1 MDKMKDLALLVGRV
15 LLALMFV
22 IAGWGKI
29 GGYAGTQGYMEAM
42 GVPGF
47 ILPLVILLEL
57 GGGLAIML
65 GLFTRSLSVL
75 MAGFTLMA
83 AFIFHHQ
90 PADQMQM
97 LMFMKNVSVA
107 GGFLALAAA
116 VQGPSAW
123 MPASARTGNT
133 RIASFPTFWPVQSH
147 RLFMPVTFACG
158 R

>member
-1 MDKMKDLALLVGRV
+1 MDKMKDVALLVGRV

-22 IAGWGKI
+22 MAGWSKI

-47 ILPLVILLEL
+47 LLPLVILLEL

-83 AFIFHHQ
+83 AFIFHYQ

-97 LMFMKNVSVA
+97 LMFMKNISVA
-107 GGFLALAAA
+107 GGFLALAVAGA
-116 VQGPSAW
+116 GAFSLD
-123 MPASARTGNT
+123 ARLGK
-133 RIASFPTFWPVQSH
+133 SW
-147 RLFMPVTFACG
+147 
-158 R
+158 

>member
-1 MDKMKDLALLVGRV
+1 MDKMKDVALLAGRV

-22 IAGWGKI
+22 MAGWSKI

-47 ILPLVILLEL
+47 MLPLVILLEL
-57 GGGLAIML
+57 GGGLAVVL

-75 MAGFTLMA
+75 LASFTLMA
-83 AFIFHHQ
+83 AFIFHYQ
-90 PADQMQM
+90 PAEQMQM

-116 VQGPSAW
+116 GAGAFSVD
-123 MPASARTGNT
+123 ARLGKN
-133 RIASFPTFWPVQSH
+133 W
-147 RLFMPVTFACG
+147 
-158 R
+158 

>member
-1 MDKMKDLALLVGRV
+1 MDKMKDVALLVGRV

-29 GGYAGTQGYMEAM
+29 SGYAGTQGYMEAM
-42 GVPGF
+42 GVPGA

-65 GLFTRSLSVL
+65 GLFTRSIAVL
-75 MAGFTLMA
+75 MGGFTLMA
-83 AFIFHHQ
+83 AFIFHYE
-90 PADQMQM
+90 PAEQMQM

-116 VQGPSAW
+116 GAGAFSLD
-123 MPASARTGNT
+123 ARLGKN
-133 RIASFPTFWPVQSH
+133 W
-147 RLFMPVTFACG
+147 
-158 R
+158 

>member
-1 MDKMKDLALLVGRV
+1 MDKMKDMALLVGRV

-22 IAGWGKI
+22 MAGWSKI

-47 ILPLVILLEL
+47 MLPLVMLLEL
-57 GGGLAIML
+57 GGGLAVVL
-65 GLFTRSLSVL
+65 GLFTRSIAVL
-75 MAGFTLMA
+75 LAGFTLMA
-83 AFIFHHQ
+83 AFIFHYQ

-116 VQGPSAW
+116 GAGAFSLD
-123 MPASARTGNT
+123 ARLGKN
-133 RIASFPTFWPVQSH
+133 W
-147 RLFMPVTFACG
+147 
-158 R
+158 

>member
-1 MDKMKDLALLVGRV
+1 MDKMKDMALLVGRV

-22 IAGWGKI
+22 MAGWSKI

-47 ILPLVILLEL
+47 MLPLVILLEL
-57 GGGLAIML
+57 GGGLAVVL
-65 GLFTRSLSVL
+65 GLFTRSIAVL
-75 MAGFTLMA
+75 LAGFTLMA
-83 AFIFHHQ
+83 AFIFHYQ

-116 VQGPSAW
+116 GAGAFSLDV
-123 MPASARTGNT
+123 
-133 RIASFPTFWPVQSH
+133 
-147 RLFMPVTFACG
+147 RLG
-158 R
+158 KNW

>member
-1 MDKMKDLALLVGRV
+1 MDKMKDVALLAGRV

-22 IAGWGKI
+22 MAGWSKI

-47 ILPLVILLEL
+47 MLPLVILLEL
-57 GGGLAIML
+57 GGGLAVVL

-75 MAGFTLMA
+75 LAGFTLMA
-83 AFIFHHQ
+83 AFIFHYQ
-90 PADQMQM
+90 PAEQMQM

-116 VQGPSAW
+116 GPGAFSVD
-123 MPASARTGNT
+123 ARLGKN
-133 RIASFPTFWPVQSH
+133 W
-147 RLFMPVTFACG
+147 
-158 R
+158 

>member
-1 MDKMKDLALLVGRV
+1 MDKMKDVALLAGRV

-22 IAGWGKI
+22 MAGWSKI

-57 GGGLAIML
+57 GGGLAIVL

-75 MAGFTLMA
+75 LAGFTLMA
-83 AFIFHHQ
+83 AFIFHYQ
-90 PADQMQM
+90 PAEQMQM

-116 VQGPSAW
+116 GAGAFSVD
-123 MPASARTGNT
+123 ARLGKN
-133 RIASFPTFWPVQSH
+133 W
-147 RLFMPVTFACG
+147 
-158 R
+158 

>member
-1 MDKMKDLALLVGRV
+1 MDKMKDVALLAGRV

-22 IAGWGKI
+22 MAGWSKI

-47 ILPLVILLEL
+47 MLPLVILLEL
-57 GGGLAIML
+57 GGGLAVVL

-75 MAGFTLMA
+75 LAGFTLMA
-83 AFIFHHQ
+83 AFIFHYQ
-90 PADQMQM
+90 PAEQMQM

-116 VQGPSAW
+116 GAGAFSVD
-123 MPASARTGNT
+123 ARFGKN
-133 RIASFPTFWPVQSH
+133 W
-147 RLFMPVTFACG
+147 
-158 R
+158 

>member
-1 MDKMKDLALLVGRV
+1 MDKMKDVALLAGRV

-22 IAGWGKI
+22 MAGWSKI

-47 ILPLVILLEL
+47 MLPLVILLEL
-57 GGGLAIML
+57 GGGLAVVL

-75 MAGFTLMA
+75 LAVFTLMA
-83 AFIFHHQ
+83 AFIFHYQ
-90 PADQMQM
+90 PAEQMQM

-116 VQGPSAW
+116 GAGAFSVD
-123 MPASARTGNT
+123 ARLGKN
-133 RIASFPTFWPVQSH
+133 W
-147 RLFMPVTFACG
+147 
-158 R
+158 

>member
-1 MDKMKDLALLVGRV
+1 MDKMKDVALLVGRV

-22 IAGWGKI
+22 MAGWGKI

-47 ILPLVILLEL
+47 MLPLVILLEL

-75 MAGFTLMA
+75 LAGFTLMA
-83 AFIFHHQ
+83 AFIFHYQ
-90 PADQMQM
+90 PAEQMQM
-97 LMFMKNVSVA
+97 LMFMKNVSA

-116 VQGPSAW
+116 GAGAFSLD
-123 MPASARTGNT
+123 ARLGKH
-133 RIASFPTFWPVQSH
+133 W
-147 RLFMPVTFACG
+147 
-158 R
+158 

>member
-1 MDKMKDLALLVGRV
+1 MDKMKDLALLAGRV

-22 IAGWGKI
+22 MAGWSKI

-47 ILPLVILLEL
+47 MLPLVILLEL
-57 GGGLAIML
+57 GGGLAIVL

-83 AFIFHHQ
+83 AFIFHYQ
-90 PADQMQM
+90 PAEQMQM

-116 VQGPSAW
+116 GAGAFSLD
-123 MPASARTGNT
+123 ARLGKN
-133 RIASFPTFWPVQSH
+133 W
-147 RLFMPVTFACG
+147 
-158 R
+158 

>member
-1 MDKMKDLALLVGRV
+1 MDKMKDVALLVGRV

-22 IAGWGKI
+22 MAGWGKI

-47 ILPLVILLEL
+47 MLPLVILLEL
-57 GGGLAIML
+57 GGGLAIVL

-75 MAGFTLMA
+75 LAGFTLMA
-83 AFIFHHQ
+83 AFIFHYQ
-90 PADQMQM
+90 PAEQMQM

-116 VQGPSAW
+116 GAGAFSLD
-123 MPASARTGNT
+123 ARLGKN
-133 RIASFPTFWPVQSH
+133 W
-147 RLFMPVTFACG
+147 
-158 R
+158 

>member
-1 MDKMKDLALLVGRV
+1 MDKMKDLALLAGRV

-22 IAGWGKI
+22 MAGWSKI

-83 AFIFHHQ
+83 AFIFHYQ
-90 PADQMQM
+90 PAEQMQM

-116 VQGPSAW
+116 GAGAFSVD
-123 MPASARTGNT
+123 ARLGKN
-133 RIASFPTFWPVQSH
+133 W
-147 RLFMPVTFACG
+147 
-158 R
+158 

>member
-1 MDKMKDLALLVGRV
+1 MNELTISTYTVITKMGNQRNLTMDKMKDVALLAGRI

-22 IAGWGKI
+22 MAGWGKI

-47 ILPLVILLEL
+47 MLPLVILLEL

-75 MAGFTLMA
+75 LAGFTLMA
-83 AFIFHHQ
+83 AFIFHYQ
-90 PADQMQM
+90 PAEQMQM
-97 LMFMKNVSVA
+97 LMFMKNLSVA

-116 VQGPSAW
+116 GPGAFSLD
-123 MPASARTGNT
+123 ARLGKC
-133 RIASFPTFWPVQSH
+133 W
-147 RLFMPVTFACG
+147 
-158 R
+158 

>member
-1 MDKMKDLALLVGRV
+1 MDKMKDVALLAGRV

-22 IAGWGKI
+22 MAGWSKI

-57 GGGLAIML
+57 GGGLAVVL

-75 MAGFTLMA
+75 LAGFTLMA
-83 AFIFHHQ
+83 AFIFHYQ
-90 PADQMQM
+90 PAEQMQM

-116 VQGPSAW
+116 GAGAFSVD
-123 MPASARTGNT
+123 ARLGKK
-133 RIASFPTFWPVQSH
+133 W
-147 RLFMPVTFACG
+147 
-158 R
+158 